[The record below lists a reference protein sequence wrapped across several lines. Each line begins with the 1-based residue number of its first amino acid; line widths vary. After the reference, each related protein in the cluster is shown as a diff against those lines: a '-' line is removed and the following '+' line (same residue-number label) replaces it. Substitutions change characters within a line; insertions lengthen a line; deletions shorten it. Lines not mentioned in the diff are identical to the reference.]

1 MATLSQVNPKIQA
14 ILAGLQSR
22 FQELY
27 GDRLVQM
34 VLYGSQARG
43 DAEEGSDIDVL
54 VVLKGPVR
62 PGQEISRTSD
72 ISGELS
78 LQHNE
83 VISCLFMD
91 EERFA
96 NSYGPLLRNIRKE
109 GVKLGSISTLP
120 PRLLFVTSP
129 SLAVPD
135 SLTANNQ
142 HCLTS
147 DIQIEMLPKAI
158 TPAQQKLLLKARE
171 SLAAAR
177 VLIDT
182 DYPGYA
188 ASRAYYAMFYIAEAF
203 LEGERMSFSKHS
215 AVISA
220 FGREFARKGR
230 VPVEFHRFLREA
242 QEVRNTGYYGEIDAV
257 TDDEATEQIAR
268 AEQFLEL
275 AENLIGTLLD

>member
-14 ILAGLQSR
+14 ILAQLHSR

-54 VVLKGPVR
+54 VVLKGPVS
-62 PGQEISRTSD
+62 PGQEISRTSN
-72 ISGELS
+72 ISGKLS
-78 LQHNE
+78 LQHDE

-109 GVKLGSISTLP
+109 GVKLRSISTLP
-120 PRLLFVTSP
+120 PRLLFVTP
-129 SLAVPD
+129 TSLAVPD
-135 SLTANNQ
+135 SFSPKDSV
-142 HCLTS
+142 TS
-147 DIQIEMLPKAI
+147 EIQIEILPKAM
-158 TPAQQKLLLKARE
+158 TPAQEKLLLKARQ

-177 VLIDT
+177 VLLDT

-188 ASRAYYAMFYIAEAF
+188 ASRAYYTMFYIAEAF
-203 LEGERMSFSKHS
+203 LEGEGMSFSKHS

-220 FGREFARKGR
+220 FGREFASTGR

-242 QEVRNTGYYGEIDAV
+242 QEVRNTGDYGELDAV
-257 TDDEATEQIAR
+257 SGDRATQQIAR

-275 AENLIGTLLD
+275 AENLIGTLPD